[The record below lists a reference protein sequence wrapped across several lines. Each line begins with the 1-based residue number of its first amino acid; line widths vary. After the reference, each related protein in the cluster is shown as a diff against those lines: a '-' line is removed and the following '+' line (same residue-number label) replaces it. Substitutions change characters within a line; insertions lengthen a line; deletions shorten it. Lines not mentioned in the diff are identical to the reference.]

1 MNKNK
6 KILGLFTV
14 SLIVSI
20 SLLIYAVYQ
29 FVNNVSH
36 NNAYIWL
43 GLGNLL
49 ANLIFI
55 LVSVLLFLKEEIF
68 LGHLVLLF
76 KMIFIPT
83 FTSAKSLL
91 QGNPTF
97 DLFFIILFLIST
109 VCMFFGLKMK
119 PVVVRHIRWL
129 SYSGILLAFVY
140 ESIVYNVPQGLY
152 TNIPNFVLISTH
164 RRESK
169 ILFTS
174 VFIRYPFILV
184 DALVNNPNQ
193 PVFFYLATIIGIL
206 FFIYTLINL
215 FLKPSRFSKS

>member
-140 ESIVYNVPQGLY
+140 ESIV
-152 TNIPNFVLISTH
+152 
-164 RRESK
+164 
-169 ILFTS
+169 
-174 VFIRYPFILV
+174 
-184 DALVNNPNQ
+184 
-193 PVFFYLATIIGIL
+193 
-206 FFIYTLINL
+206 
-215 FLKPSRFSKS
+215 